1 MRVVLDAN
9 QYVSAV
15 LKPSSKPAEVVQL
28 ALEKK
33 LALLASE
40 AILEEIERVLCYPK
54 LKKIHQLN
62 TEEIDRYIQEIQEAA
77 TITPGKL
84 KIQAVKEDPTDDK
97 YLVCAVEGEA
107 DYIVT
112 GDQRL
117 KAMGSFRGILIVD
130 PANFL
135 RIVSNAL

>member
-33 LALLASE
+33 LTLLASE

-54 LKKIHQLN
+54 LKNIHQLN

-97 YLVCAVEGEA
+97 YLVCAVEGAA

-112 GDQRL
+112 GDQHL
-117 KAMGSFRGILIVD
+117 KPIGSFRGILIVD
-130 PANFL
+130 PANFF